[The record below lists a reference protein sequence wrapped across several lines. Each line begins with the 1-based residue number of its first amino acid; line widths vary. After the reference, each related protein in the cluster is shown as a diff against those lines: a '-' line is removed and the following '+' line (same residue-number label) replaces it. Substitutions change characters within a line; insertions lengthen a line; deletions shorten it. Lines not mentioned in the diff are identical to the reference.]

1 MSHALLLT
9 AHGLGAGLLGIA
21 LAGLWLADERARR
34 AREAGA
40 LAREMRRAALIEQ
53 RLLAPGVLLLGA
65 SGAWLV
71 ARYYG
76 GWDFVRIP
84 WLAGM
89 IALFVFQ
96 AAWAN
101 TVARARDAR
110 LKRLLERA
118 RETDLVTPA
127 MQRVRAA
134 PLATFGHHL
143 EPPVFALVVA
153 LGVWRPMDWSL
164 FAAGSVA
171 AAAIAAAAT
180 AYAGRTALPESS
192 FSSASVDA
200 DGGTWSV
207 APSTSRQR
215 R

>member
-1 MSHALLLT
+1 MSHALLSA

-21 LAGLWLADERARR
+21 LVGLWLADERGRR
-34 AREAGA
+34 ASAAGA
-40 LAREMRRAALIEQ
+40 LALAMRHAAVIEQ
-53 RLLAPGVLLLGA
+53 RLLAPGVLMLGA

-76 GWDFVRIP
+76 GWHFVRIP

-96 AAWAN
+96 ATWAN
-101 TVARARDAR
+101 TVGRARDAR
-110 LKRLLERA
+110 LKRLLARA
-118 RETDLVTPA
+118 RESDRITPA
-127 MQRVRAA
+127 IERVRAA
-134 PLATFGHHL
+134 PLATFGHYVEL
-143 EPPVFALVVA
+143 PVFALVVA
-153 LGVWRPMDWSL
+153 LGVWRPMDWNL

-171 AAAIAAAAT
+171 AVAIAAAAT
-180 AYAGRTALPESS
+180 AYAGRAALPASS